1 MSFGISE
8 MPLSPRNRKKPRL
21 REDRNGNA
29 QFSFCFIADSK
40 MPDGGLAIRHFL
52 VRFTRLVQVG
62 TQASTPRGCDQA
74 TRVANSNPSALWQGV
89 ALILFRLADISKV
102 NSAIGGDISAE
113 VGVVRSLSL
122 HRPSRSDVRGID
134 NAIGSHITEENAES
148 H

>member
-29 QFSFCFIADSK
+29 QFSFCLFVDSK
-40 MPDGGLAIRHFL
+40 MPDGAFAIRHFL
-52 VRFTRLVQVG
+52 VRSLAWFKEGRRHPRL
-62 TQASTPRGCDQA
+62 ACDQA
-74 TRVANSNPSALWQGV
+74 ARVASPNPSGLWQGV
-89 ALILFRLADISKV
+89 ALILLRFADIPKV

-113 VGVVRSLSL
+113 VGAVRSLPL
-122 HRPSRSDVRGID
+122 HRPSRSDVRLID
-134 NAIGSHITEENAES
+134 DAIGSHITKENAES